1 MKKNW
6 IWSIAAVLCLLLGLA
21 SWYGM
26 NRANAGTESI
36 SQLDIST
43 GDKNESLVY
52 DSENDILYMGSH
64 SGILTAYQNGT
75 ALWTTKVEGA
85 FTQLVLNET
94 KDKLYAANEG
104 QHVYVF
110 QNSDGAMLLDIP
122 VQRKVVGVSVTQ
134 DESRIAVITETKN
147 KSNLLI
153 YDAQGTEQANTQ
165 FKNTVLRGV
174 QYCQDNESIIIAN
187 KRGEICKVTE
197 NGEVLNTYKTNYET
211 KQMKYINGYYWAVS
225 RIGTYDVVDE
235 DLNCIRKGQIDN
247 TVDAIPSSIGVDSN
261 SEYIVIGTE
270 EGYIFVMDAQEKQIY
285 MADHEVEI
293 TDTATAGD
301 VVYFTGYGDFVK
313 AVNVE
318 NLANVE
324 QNEKMAQ
331 IFQVAVIVFAIG
343 FVISMIGSIGKLRTA
358 ALGLLKAIWRN
369 KWCYVMLL
377 PTFVLLYFF
386 SYKGIFIGLSRAFT
400 NWSVDNYTVAE
411 MEFVGLDNFRSMI
424 SEGYFMTGLKNML
437 WLLLANIV
445 KTLTMP
451 LAVAWLLYSIKG
463 GRRKY
468 AHRFLFVLPIVV
480 PGVVGSLVW
489 QKIYDP
495 SIGLLNQL
503 LGVLGLESW
512 QRVWLGDS
520 STAMG
525 SILAMGFPYIGA
537 MSLLVYYGGLINISD
552 DVIESAKIDG
562 AGRWQIFSRIQLP
575 ILKPQI
581 ELLLTLAFLGS
592 IQEFNS
598 IYIMTGGGPGT
609 STYVPA
615 LELYLNVAQ
624 FGRYG
629 YASAMGVVLLIFTL
643 SVTIISN
650 IMKKERD

>member
-1 MKKNW
+1 MKKKR
-6 IWSIAAVLCLLLGLA
+6 IWSIAALLCLILGII
-21 SWYGM
+21 SVCGM
-26 NRANAGTESI
+26 VYANARTESI
-36 SQLDIST
+36 QQLDIST
-43 GDKNESLVY
+43 GDKNESLAY
-52 DSENDILYMGSH
+52 DVENDILYMGSH
-64 SGILTAYQNGT
+64 SGILTAYQDET
-75 ALWTTKVEGA
+75 ALWSIKVEGA
-85 FTQLVLNET
+85 FTQLVLNEA

-104 QHVYVF
+104 QHVYIF
-110 QNSDGAMLLDIP
+110 QTSDGATLLDIP
-122 VQRKVVGVSVTQ
+122 VQRKVVGVSANQ
-134 DESRIAVITETKN
+134 DESKIAVITETKN
-147 KSNLLI
+147 KSNLLV
-153 YDAQGTEQANTQ
+153 YDAQGTELANTQ

-174 QYCQDNESIIIAN
+174 NYCQDNETIMIAN
-187 KRGEICKVTE
+187 KRGEISKVTE
-197 NGEVLNTYKTNYET
+197 EGEILDTYKTNYET
-211 KQMKYINGYYWAVS
+211 KQMKYHNGYYWAVS

-235 DLNCIRKGQIDN
+235 ELNCIRKGQIDN
-247 TVDAIPSSIGVDSN
+247 TVDAVPSSIGVDDN
-261 SEYIVIGTE
+261 GEYIVIGTE
-270 EGYIFVMDAQEKQIY
+270 EGYIFVMDSQEKQIY
-285 MADHEVEI
+285 VADHEVEI

-313 AVNVE
+313 ALYVE
-318 NLANVE
+318 NLANVG
-324 QNEKMAQ
+324 QNETMTK
-331 IFQVAVIVFAIG
+331 IFRIAAIVFAVGFAVCVIG
-343 FVISMIGSIGKLRTA
+343 GIDKLRVSGIKLA
-358 ALGLLKAIWRN
+358 KAVWRN
-369 KWCYVMLL
+369 KWCYIMLV
-377 PTFVLLYFF
+377 PTFTLLYFF

-411 MEFVGLDNFRSMI
+411 MDFVGLDNFKSMI
-424 SEGYFMTGLKNML
+424 SEGYFMVGLKNML
-437 WLLLANIV
+437 LLLLANIV

-451 LAVAWLLYSIKG
+451 LAAAWLLYSIKG
-463 GRRKY
+463 DRRKY
-468 AHRFLFVLPIVV
+468 IHRFLFVLPIVV

-503 LGVLGLESW
+503 LAAVGLENL

-520 STAMG
+520 KTAMG

-537 MSLLVYYGGLINISD
+537 MSLLVYYGGLINISE

-562 AGRWQIFSRIQLP
+562 AGRWQIFSKIQLP
-575 ILKPQI
+575 ILVPQI
-581 ELLLTLAFLGS
+581 ELLLTLSFLGS

-650 IMKKERD
+650 ILKKERD